1 MNMAPFKALDR
12 RREVHKIQ
20 CHPKSKM
27 PLLSRVFMSKQGS
40 FDKSA
45 HGYEDGQS
53 EGVGTNYEKTRPSVP
68 VKNAANLR
76 ARFESMATQGA
87 DEAK

>member
-1 MNMAPFKALDR
+1 MKCYLNY
-12 RREVHKIQ
+12 
-20 CHPKSKM
+20 KM
-27 PLLSRVFMSKQGS
+27 PFLSRVFVSNQGS

-53 EGVGTNYEKTRPSVP
+53 EGVGTNYERTRPSVP
-68 VKNAANLR
+68 AKNAANLR

>member
-1 MNMAPFKALDR
+1 
-12 RREVHKIQ
+12 
-20 CHPKSKM
+20 
-27 PLLSRVFMSKQGS
+27 MSNQGS

-53 EGVGTNYEKTRPSVP
+53 GGVGTNYEKTRPSVP
-68 VKNAANLR
+68 AKNAANQR
-76 ARFESMATQGA
+76 ARSESMATQGA

>member
-1 MNMAPFKALDR
+1 
-12 RREVHKIQ
+12 
-20 CHPKSKM
+20 
-27 PLLSRVFMSKQGS
+27 MSNQGS

-45 HGYEDGQS
+45 HGYEDGQN
-53 EGVGTNYEKTRPSVP
+53 EAVGSNYERTRPSVP
-68 VKNAANLR
+68 AKNAANLR